1 MDLSKKAIRNVI
13 VYTVLLFC
21 VGFLNDISAEH
32 HYGLPLFAMPLLTDT
47 IYLHW
52 FFSVRR
58 RFPQKHMRMQITLL
72 AAAFI
77 ALSLLKVAKYNFTQ
91 TDSTLQRYL
100 WYAYY
105 VPFLFG
111 PVFIFSASLSFGKPN
126 DYKPSRLWALL
137 YIPAAA
143 LSAAILSNDL
153 HRQAFAFSYGLSH
166 WNGAYTHGPVYYLV
180 VAWMALLIIGV
191 IVMAVR
197 STVSRRLF
205 RTAWLPLAVLAFAV
219 LYWMQYQ
226 YFGSSSWFLQSVLN
240 LTDFVCLCSIL
251 LFESLVS
258 ARIVVSNNDHPAIFA
273 ASSLN
278 AGLADKDFCVQ
289 QASAAGVRPMPEQ
302 LRQAADGEA
311 MLPDGNTLL
320 KVRPVRGGWFYW
332 TEDITELKHLQAELK
347 DTADYLNEE
356 NAMLRVSA
364 EIEEGRRRTAEQ
376 TKLYDRVTEAMRPQV
391 DKLELLL
398 RELPEDEN
406 AFRETMKKAAVLVA
420 YLKRRSYL
428 LLLAGTRQYLTGE
441 ELALCFEESAKAL
454 HTTGVVCDVGT
465 EEGLFIPSGD
475 ADKLYEAF
483 ETLVERTFGSLL
495 SIRFSLLRQNEESIS
510 SRLILESDKPLLTDG
525 DLADLK
531 PLFPDALFERIGTGA
546 RLSVS
551 MTGAAKGGAGA

>member
-1 MDLSKKAIRNVI
+1 
-13 VYTVLLFC
+13 
-21 VGFLNDISAEH
+21 
-32 HYGLPLFAMPLLTDT
+32 
-47 IYLHW
+47 
-52 FFSVRR
+52 
-58 RFPQKHMRMQITLL
+58 
-72 AAAFI
+72 
-77 ALSLLKVAKYNFTQ
+77 
-91 TDSTLQRYL
+91 
-100 WYAYY
+100 
-105 VPFLFG
+105 
-111 PVFIFSASLSFGKPN
+111 
-126 DYKPSRLWALL
+126 
-137 YIPAAA
+137 
-143 LSAAILSNDL
+143 
-153 HRQAFAFSYGLSH
+153 
-166 WNGAYTHGPVYYLV
+166 
-180 VAWMALLIIGV
+180 
-191 IVMAVR
+191 
-197 STVSRRLF
+197 
-205 RTAWLPLAVLAFAV
+205 
-219 LYWMQYQ
+219 
-226 YFGSSSWFLQSVLN
+226 
-240 LTDFVCLCSIL
+240 
-251 LFESLVS
+251 
-258 ARIVVSNNDHPAIFA
+258 
-273 ASSLN
+273 
-278 AGLADKDFCVQ
+278 LADKDFCVQ

-391 DKLELLL
+391 DKLEQLL